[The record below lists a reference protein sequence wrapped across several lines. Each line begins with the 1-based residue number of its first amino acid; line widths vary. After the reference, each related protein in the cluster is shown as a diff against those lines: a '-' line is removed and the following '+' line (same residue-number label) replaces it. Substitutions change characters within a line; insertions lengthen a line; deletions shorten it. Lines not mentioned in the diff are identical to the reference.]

1 MDTVNFHILWTVA
14 LFILFIAIVL
24 WAWSSKRKVEFDE
37 LANLPL
43 DEEKFANQVEE
54 NTSGRKYNA

>member
-1 MDTVNFHILWTVA
+1 MDTTEFHSYWTVA
-14 LFILFIAIVL
+14 LLLLFIGIVI

-43 DEEKFANQVEE
+43 DEEKFANQAEDK
-54 NTSGRKYNA
+54 TSGRKDNA

>member
-1 MDTVNFHILWTVA
+1 MDTVTFHILWTVT
-14 LFILFIAIVL
+14 LFILFIAIIL

-37 LANLPL
+37 LAHLPL
-43 DEEKFANQVEE
+43 DEEKFANQVKE